1 MESESR
7 QPVAWTE
14 LIAADHY
21 LDPERKKRYAE
32 LVQRKDGFVPPSV
45 QSMLPEDVLE
55 IEKAVE
61 AIDVQV
67 AKGIPSYAYYVRLL
81 RKIQVLLVEHSPEF
95 FATLPP
101 VLQGKIRNAKIEMP
115 TEQEVQ
121 SEVFDPMDM
130 PGDSL
135 KGGFT
140 FGLMVK
146 DVLSFNALSKKLAA
160 AYGEYR
166 DEFERRKKAA

>member
-1 MESESR
+1 MESVS
-7 QPVAWTE
+7 QHPVDWAE
-14 LIAADHY
+14 LIASDKY

-32 LVQRKDGFVPPSV
+32 AVQRKDAFVPSTV
-45 QSMLPEDVLE
+45 HSMLPEDVLE

-61 AIDVQV
+61 AIDAQV

-81 RKIQVLLVEHSPEF
+81 RKIQVLLVEHNPEF
-95 FATLPP
+95 FATLPS

-121 SEVFDPMDM
+121 TEVFDPMNK
-130 PGDSL
+130 PGNSL
-135 KGGFT
+135 QGGFP

-146 DVLSFNALSKKLAA
+146 DVLSFNAVSKKLAA
-160 AYGEYR
+160 AYGEYQ